1 MKKFFSTQPIW
12 YDGGLF
18 VVRLILGIFMV
29 YHGWEIFDRKLMDG
43 YVTGDMLKNGPDPA
57 FMAYLGKGA
66 ELVGGILLVFGW
78 LTRLGALIVIFTM
91 GYISF
96 FVGNGIIWYNDQHPF
111 MFVVLGLLFLFTGPG
126 RYSIDAVLESK
137 K

>member
-18 VVRLILGIFMV
+18 LVRLILGLFMV
-29 YHGWEIFDRKLMDG
+29 YHGWEVFDKTKMDE
-43 YVTGDMLKNGPDPA
+43 YATWDQLKNTGA
-57 FMAYLGKGA
+57 AEFMAYFGKAA
-66 ELVGGILLVFGW
+66 ELVGGIMLVFGW
-78 LTRLGALIVIFTM
+78 LTRLGALIIIFTM
-91 GYISF
+91 AYIAF
-96 FVGNGIIWYNDQHPF
+96 FVGNGIIWYNDQPPF

-126 RYSIDAVLESK
+126 RYSVDALLEK

>member
-18 VVRLILGIFMV
+18 VVRLIFGLFMV
-29 YHGWEIFDRKLMDG
+29 YHGFEIFNQELMDG
-43 YVTGDMLKNGPDPA
+43 YVNGDMLKNGPSPA

-66 ELVGGILLVFGW
+66 ELVGGILLTVGW

-91 GYISF
+91 AYIAF
-96 FVGNGIIWYNDQHPF
+96 IVGNGIVWYNDQHPF
-111 MFVVLGLLFLFTGPG
+111 MFVLMGLAFLFTGPG
-126 RYSIDAVLESK
+126 RYSVDGALESK
-137 K
+137 R

>member
-18 VVRLILGIFMV
+18 VVRLILGIFMT
-29 YHGWEIFDRKLMDG
+29 YHGWEIFDKVKMNEYAAWD
-43 YVTGDMLKNGPDPA
+43 TFKNQA

-66 ELVGGILLVFGW
+66 ELVGGIMLIFGW
-78 LTRLGALIVIFTM
+78 WTRLAALIVIFTM
-91 GYISF
+91 AYIAF

-111 MFVVLGLLFLFTGPG
+111 LFVLLGLVFIFTGPG
-126 RYSIDAVLESK
+126 RYSIDAMLESK